1 MDPNDLQ
8 KLQRDWEA
16 HRDSFTIGKDSYEDP
31 LSLKNSSLPNGDASR
46 QGLAKGAYEMI
57 ELLEDVDH
65 LLPPFRAV
73 FSPHDNP
80 NLPTDY
86 ELKRQALRAA
96 RARTCE
102 CHIVRPTEHRCLFPF
117 VYSVIDIDHPP
128 EVKLNGWLASC
139 APHSPAR
146 NADINWGGAP
156 HLPPPSKRVKT
167 FIHNHRTSMDP
178 CQHPAHLLLH
188 GQFIS
193 HRRGPVPHRVMV
205 PQFSYAPTVLHHDI
219 TPAMPINWLDDIL
232 PRSDDPEWEERW
244 DARVQWRGSNTGIWH
259 ADDIRWDLAQRA
271 RLVRWGGDGEQELG
285 VPERN
290 LSVLMPVDE
299 RRRVGEPIEVQKA
312 LWAPAMADVAFAGEQ
327 INCNPEM
334 CKRLDRI
341 FEYRKRQDAGTA
353 GRYKYYIDV
362 GRFAIPTSLDDA
374 NSCASCTL
382 GRWKWLVEQI
392 QAAHHFERAGFQI
405 DGLSRM
411 VRLISS
417 IFYRRYMFLTMLSR
431 YTDRVAPWVHYVPI
445 QVDLSDLWDA
455 LVFFRGDPSGTGE
468 HEDMGKK
475 IAKDGRKWSKT
486 FWRKEDMVAYNFR
499 YFMSSHSEE

>member
-1 MDPNDLQ
+1 
-8 KLQRDWEA
+8 
-16 HRDSFTIGKDSYEDP
+16 
-31 LSLKNSSLPNGDASR
+31 
-46 QGLAKGAYEMI
+46 MI

-96 RARTCE
+96 RART
-102 CHIVRPTEHRCLFPF
+102 F
-117 VYSVIDIDHPP
+117 IDIDHPP

-156 HLPPPSKRVKT
+156 HLPPSSKRVKT

-205 PQFSYAPTVLHHDI
+205 PQFSYAPTMLHHDI
-219 TPAMPINWLDDIL
+219 TPAMPINWLHDIL

-299 RRRVGEPIEVQKA
+299 SRRVGEPIEVQKA

-362 GRFAIPTSLDDA
+362 DGNGWSSRF
-374 NSCASCTL
+374 
-382 GRWKWLVEQI
+382 K
-392 QAAHHFERAGFQI
+392 
-405 DGLSRM
+405 
-411 VRLISS
+411 RLITSNALVFKS
-417 IFYRRYMFLTMLSR
+417 TVYPEW

-455 LVFFRGDPSGTGE
+455 LVFFRGDPAGSGA

-475 IAKDGRKWSKT
+475 IAMDGRKWSKT

-499 YFMSSHSEE
+499 LFLEYSRVMSVERNSMSFDPSTSSKWRHAVRLAGKERAHDLHRNAVYLDDEDDEDDDEDE